1 MNLGKEELTRR
12 IKVRSEI
19 IQPIAELPSRARR
32 GSVPL
37 WRAIEIKREELS
49 RQREFSL

>member
-19 IQPIAELPSRARR
+19 IQPIAELPSRACR
-32 GSVPL
+32 GSVPT
-37 WRAIEIKREELS
+37 WRAIELKEEQLRLKREFAL
-49 RQREFSL
+49 